1 MNTLFKLLVSA
12 ALSLTLTACATGGN
26 NAGEMEIRSGK
37 IEQINPAQIT
47 SPHHS
52 GLGAIVGGLGGLAL
66 GSLIGNGTGRD
77 VAMAAGAIGG
87 AFAGNAAQNNYD
99 KPKPGQQVIVRL
111 NNGVLVSITQPI
123 NNALQPGG
131 RVFIEGSGTDARVV
145 PQY

>member
-1 MNTLFKLLVSA
+1 MNTLYKLLGSA
-12 ALSLTLTACATGGN
+12 ALSLSLSACVTGGN
-26 NAGEMEIRSGK
+26 DVGEMEIRSGK

-47 SPHHS
+47 SSHHT

-87 AFAGNAAQNNYD
+87 AFAGNEVQKNYD
-99 KPKPGQQVIVRL
+99 KPQPGEQVIVRTK
-111 NNGVLVSITQPI
+111 NGVLVSITQPI
-123 NNALQPGG
+123 NAILRPGEA
-131 RVFIEGSGTDARVV
+131 VFIEGSGIDARVV